1 MELIFSKRFLLT
13 DLPEPLVRASEH
25 LQFFDN
31 HVTGTRLFLRR
42 IRDPKSREW
51 TRILVQEY
59 PNASND
65 FSQLARTE
73 IYLTEYEYETLA
85 VFEGNELRY
94 NRYFYEFEGLRWE
107 IDMYL
112 NRELWNLILAAVNF
126 ASEVEMQSFAPPS
139 FAVREITN
147 NEIFTPA
154 RLVDLTIEEIR
165 QKLASSEDI

>member
-1 MELIFSKRFLLT
+1 
-13 DLPEPLVRASEH
+13 
-25 LQFFDN
+25 
-31 HVTGTRLFLRR
+31 
-42 IRDPKSREW
+42 
-51 TRILVQEY
+51 VQEY

-112 NRELWNLILAAVNF
+112 NRELWNLILAAVSF